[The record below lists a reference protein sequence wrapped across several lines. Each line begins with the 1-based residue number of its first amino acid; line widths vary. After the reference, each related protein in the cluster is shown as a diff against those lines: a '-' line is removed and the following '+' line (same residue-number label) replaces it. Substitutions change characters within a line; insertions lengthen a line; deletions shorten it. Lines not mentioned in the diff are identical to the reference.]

1 MILIADSGSTKTDW
15 RIIKNGIQ
23 HFITHTIGLN
33 PYQVS
38 ADIVA
43 QTIAIAFDSIDEKE
57 ITEIYFYGTGCS
69 TTEKKKFMYDCLQ
82 QHFKSAR
89 IEVNHDLLAAARA
102 LCGVNAGVACIL
114 GTGSNSC
121 MYNGNVITNNVT
133 SLGYVLGDEG
143 SGSYMGKLFLKKLIS
158 KGFDEKVQADFLEKY
173 NYTTEDI
180 LNAIYKQAFPNR
192 FIARFAEFVHTHK
205 QDTRFKTIITQGFQE
220 FVDTQ
225 LSFYPI
231 KNELVHFTGSI
242 AYNFKAELA
251 TTLLDNNYHLGTVS
265 ASPTDSLVQY
275 HLNID

>member
-38 ADIVA
+38 EAIVA

-57 ITEIYFYGTGCS
+57 VSAIYFYGTGCS
-69 TTEKKKFMYDCLQ
+69 TVEKKKFMHDCLQ
-82 QHFKSAR
+82 QYFKSAQ
-89 IEVNHDLLAAARA
+89 IYIDHDLMAAARA
-102 LCGVNAGVACIL
+102 LCGDAEGVACIL

-121 MYNGNVITNNVT
+121 MYNGTVITRNVT
-133 SLGYVLGDEG
+133 SLGYILGDEG
-143 SGSYMGKLFLKKLIS
+143 SGSYMGKLFLKKYMS
-158 KGFDEKVQADFLEKY
+158 KSFNENINNAFLAQY
-173 NYTTEDI
+173 NYTTEDL
-180 LNAIYKQAFPNR
+180 LNEIYKKPFPNR
-192 FIARFAEFVHTHK
+192 FLAQFAQFIHTHLDEPVLK
-205 QDTRFKTIITQGFQE
+205 NIVQQGFQE

-225 LSFYPI
+225 LGFYPI
-231 KNELVHFTGSI
+231 KNQKIHFTGSI

-251 TTLLDNNYHLGTVS
+251 QCLLNNNYELGTVS

-275 HLNID
+275 HLNL